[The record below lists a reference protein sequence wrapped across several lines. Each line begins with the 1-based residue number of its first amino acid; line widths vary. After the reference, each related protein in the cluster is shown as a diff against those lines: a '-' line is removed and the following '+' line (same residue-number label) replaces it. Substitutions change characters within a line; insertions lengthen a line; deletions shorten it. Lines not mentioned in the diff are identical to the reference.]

1 MKAHIKVVFL
11 VLTLALPILYAPLQV
26 RAQPIALGQP
36 IKGIE
41 LPIKLEIDDL
51 LNMTV
56 MENGLVKVNEVVKA
70 TATGYLTL
78 KKQYPLPFL
87 FKRFIEM
94 DKADVELE
102 NLTVNFDDANRRVT
116 ASYVALGM
124 TAKKMD
130 KWVFS
135 MEGDAKLTTR
145 AGNTLVFSK
154 TLPMPMGGKK
164 NMVITIHLPETASD
178 VSVTTEEGY
187 TKIYYRLPSSG
198 FGGNP
203 ILMAILGILAV
214 LLVLN
219 LVLKE
224 GLLGLPK
231 MLKKGKS

>member
-1 MKAHIKVVFL
+1 MAMKARVTFLILALLVLYGTIKVE
-11 VLTLALPILYAPLQV
+11 
-26 RAQPIALGQP
+26 AQPIALGQP
-36 IKGIE
+36 TKGIE
-41 LPIKLEIDDL
+41 LPIKVEVDDL

-56 MENGLVKVNEVVKA
+56 MENGLVKVEEVVKA

-116 ASYVALGM
+116 ASYIALGM

-164 NMVITIHLPETASD
+164 NMIITVHLPESASD
-178 VSVTTEEGY
+178 ISVTTEGGY

-203 ILMAILGILAV
+203 ILMGILGVLVIL
-214 LLVLN
+214 LILN

-224 GLLGLPK
+224 GLLGLLK
-231 MLKKGKS
+231 MLRKGKS

>member
-1 MKAHIKVVFL
+1 MAVKTRVMLLI
-11 VLTLALPILYAPLQV
+11 LALLIPWTSLNV
-26 RAQPIALGQP
+26 EAQPIALGQP

-56 MENGLVKVNEVVKA
+56 MENGLVKVDEVVKA

-78 KKQYPLPFL
+78 KQQYPLPFL

-94 DKADVELE
+94 DKTDVELE

-124 TAKKMD
+124 TAKRMD
-130 KWVFS
+130 KWVFT

-164 NMVITIHLPETASD
+164 NMIITIHLPESASD
-178 VSVTTEEGY
+178 ISVTTEGGN

-203 ILMAILGILAV
+203 ILMGVLAILVIL
-214 LLVLN
+214 LILN

-224 GLLGLPK
+224 GLKGLPK
-231 MLKKGKS
+231 MLRRGKS

>member
-1 MKAHIKVVFL
+1 MRVKLKLLLLIMISLFL
-11 VLTLALPILYAPLQV
+11 YGLPQLE
-26 RAQPIALGQP
+26 AQPIALGQP
-36 IKGIE
+36 VKGIE
-41 LPIKLEIDDL
+41 LPVKVEMDDL

-56 MENGLVKVNEVVKA
+56 LENGLVKVNEVVKA
-70 TATGYLTL
+70 TATGYLVL
-78 KKQYPLPFL
+78 KQQYPLTFL

-94 DKADVELE
+94 DKADIELE

-135 MEGDAKLTTR
+135 IEGDAKLTTR

-154 TLPMPMGGKK
+154 TSPLPLGGKK
-164 NMVITIHLPETASD
+164 NMVITVHLPESASD
-178 VSVTTEEGY
+178 VSVTTEGGY
-187 TKIYYRLPSSG
+187 TKIYYRLPSNGLS
-198 FGGNP
+198 GNP
-203 ILMAILGILAV
+203 VLIGILGILIA

>member
-1 MKAHIKVVFL
+1 MAVKTRVMLLI
-11 VLTLALPILYAPLQV
+11 LALLISWTSLNV
-26 RAQPIALGQP
+26 EAQPIALGQP

-56 MENGLVKVNEVVKA
+56 MENGLVKVDEVVKA

-78 KKQYPLPFL
+78 KQQYPLPFL

-94 DKADVELE
+94 DKTDVELE

-124 TAKKMD
+124 TAKRMD
-130 KWVFS
+130 KWVFT

-164 NMVITIHLPETASD
+164 NMIITIHLPESASD
-178 VSVTTEEGY
+178 ISVTTEGGN

-203 ILMAILGILAV
+203 ILMGVLAILVIL
-214 LLVLN
+214 LILN

-224 GLLGLPK
+224 GLMGLPK
-231 MLKKGKS
+231 MLRRGKS

>member
-1 MKAHIKVVFL
+1 MKLRALLLILTML
-11 VLTLALPILYAPLQV
+11 VLCSPLLAS
-26 RAQPIALGQP
+26 AQPIALGQP
-36 IKGIE
+36 TKGIE
-41 LPIKLEIDDL
+41 LPVKLEIDDI

-56 MENGLVKVNEVVKA
+56 MENGLVKVDEVVKA
-70 TATGYLTL
+70 TATGYLIL
-78 KKQYPLPFL
+78 KQQYPLSFL

-154 TLPMPMGGKK
+154 TFPMPLGGKK
-164 NMVITIHLPETASD
+164 NMVITVHLPESASD
-178 VSVTTEEGY
+178 VSVTSEGGY
-187 TKIYYRLPSSG
+187 TRIYYRLPSSG
-198 FGGNP
+198 SGGNL
-203 ILMAILGILAV
+203 ILMGILGALIV

-224 GLLGLPK
+224 GLLGLLK
-231 MLKKGKS
+231 MLKREKA